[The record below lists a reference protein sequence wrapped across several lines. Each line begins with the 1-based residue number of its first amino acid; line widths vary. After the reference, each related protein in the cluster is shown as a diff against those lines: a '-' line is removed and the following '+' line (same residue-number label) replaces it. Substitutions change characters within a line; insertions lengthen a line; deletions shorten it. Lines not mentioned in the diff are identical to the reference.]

1 MIVHVTI
8 NSLLLLI
15 VIPEALQLRSHDVQ
29 FLLYDAHGR
38 VASTSPFVLVPIW
51 ILIV

>member
-1 MIVHVTI
+1 MIVHVAI

-15 VIPEALQLRSHDVQ
+15 VIPEALQLRSRDVQ
-29 FLLYDAHGR
+29 FLLYDAHGH
-38 VASTSPFVLVPIW
+38 VASASPFVLFPIW